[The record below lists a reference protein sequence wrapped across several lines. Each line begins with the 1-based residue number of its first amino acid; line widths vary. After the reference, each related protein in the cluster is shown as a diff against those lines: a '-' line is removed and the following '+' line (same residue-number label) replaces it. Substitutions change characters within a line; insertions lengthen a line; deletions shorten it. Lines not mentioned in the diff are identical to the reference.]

1 MSVENIIVYSGAHAE
16 LPMSH
21 LASKAR
27 LSLLSAVA
35 HGPASGRISISV
47 RTIDLGET
55 LNAIRHWPR
64 EIDREAWGCNF
75 VLTDVAAMAAYAP
88 YRCTLFLT
96 EDPFRSAA
104 QLARNLSMPTDDL
117 LIRLHHCL
125 MNAAKIV
132 TLTRD
137 AELSL
142 SPLMAQAAT
151 AINFPVVPLRPALGG
166 RRVLMIV
173 HPGGERLAGPA
184 KDALSRES
192 SECEVVMDRARIFD
206 HAWSAVVHIGMA
218 TSAEPG
224 ARLRDAWAG
233 AVPVLQLDE
242 REVQARNRPQGNSQQ
257 LEALVSD
264 GKTGFLCRTVEE
276 LAVAF
281 TELMDDPIA
290 VRALARAAQRQID
303 AEKEWMNI
311 ADEILQ

>member
-1 MSVENIIVYSGAHAE
+1 
-16 LPMSH
+16 MSH

-35 HGPASGRISISV
+35 HGPASGRISVSV

-55 LNAIRHWPR
+55 SHAVRCWPR
-64 EIDREAWGCNF
+64 EVDREAWGCNF
-75 VLTDVAAMAAYAP
+75 ILTDVTAMAAYAP

-96 EDPFRSAA
+96 EDPFRAA
-104 QLARNLSMPTDDL
+104 PQLARNLAMPMDDL

-125 MNAAKIV
+125 INAAKVV

-142 SPLMAQAAT
+142 SPLMSQPAT

-173 HPGGERLAGPA
+173 HPGGERLADLA
-184 KDALSRES
+184 RDALSRES

-206 HAWSAVVHIGMA
+206 HAWSAVVHIGVA
-218 TSAEPG
+218 TSVEPG
-224 ARLRDAWAG
+224 TRLRDAWAG

-242 REVQARNRPQGNSQQ
+242 REVQARNRPPRNAQA
-257 LEALVSD
+257 EALVSE

-303 AEKEWMNI
+303 AEKEWMSI
-311 ADEILQ
+311 AEEILQ

>member
-1 MSVENIIVYSGAHAE
+1 MSVENILIYSGAHAE

-35 HGPASGRISISV
+35 HGPTSGRVSISV
-47 RTIDLGET
+47 RTIDLGDL
-55 LNAIRHWPR
+55 LNTIRNWPR
-64 EIDREAWGCNF
+64 EIDREAWGRNF
-75 VLTDVAAMAAYAP
+75 ILTDVAAMAAYAP
-88 YRCTLFLT
+88 YRCTLFLA

-104 QLARNLSMPTDDL
+104 QLARSLSMPMDEL
-117 LIRLHHCL
+117 VVRLHHCL
-125 MNAAKIV
+125 INAAKVV

-142 SPLMAQAAT
+142 SPLMPQAAT
-151 AINFPVVPLRPALGG
+151 AINFPVVPLRPDVGG

-173 HPGGERLAGPA
+173 HPGGEGLARLAQ
-184 KDALSRES
+184 DALSREAPA
-192 SECEVVMDRARIFD
+192 CEIVSDQTRIFD
-206 HAWSAVVHIGMA
+206 HTWSAVVHIGMA

-233 AVPVLQLDE
+233 AVPVLQLDD
-242 REVQARNRPQGNSQQ
+242 REATARTRPPRNAL
-257 LEALVSD
+257 LETQVSD

-276 LAVAF
+276 LAMAF
-281 TELMDDPIA
+281 SELMDDPIA

-303 AEKEWMNI
+303 AEKEWMTI